1 MKKIVSYGLI
11 DVETV
16 KSPIEEKFGIP
27 PFSILDTMQ
36 GNWRKRVN
44 EWKSLGIKSEL
55 GRGDNL
61 TFGVSDLD
69 DSGHKNKSKFG
80 KCLPEGFG
88 EKYGRKNE
96 QATSIFDPVLCELM
110 YTWFMPK
117 NGNKVL
123 DCFAGGSVR
132 GVVAAALGKDYT
144 GIDLRQEQI
153 DANVAQFKEIKEKF
167 TNINFSDINW
177 ICGNSLKIKKL
188 VGEENKFDLLFSCPP
203 YYDLEVYSDKEDDL
217 SNLSSYDDFFIM
229 YKKIIYRSC
238 SLLNDDSFACFV
250 VGDIRDKQGFYRNFV
265 ADTIQA
271 FKDAGLNYYNELI
284 LVNSAGSLPIRIN
297 KQFNSGRKIGKRH
310 QNVLVFY
317 KGDPKNIKDKFGD
330 VVMEI

>member
-1 MKKIVSYGLI
+1 MKKLVSYGLI

-27 PFSILDTMQ
+27 PFSIFDTMQ
-36 GNWRKRVN
+36 GYWRKRVN

-55 GRGDNL
+55 GRGGDI
-61 TFGVSDLD
+61 D
-69 DSGHKNKSKFG
+69 DYRNKNKVHMAYTSKG
-80 KCLPEGFG
+80 DSSCLSEEGAK
-88 EKYGRKNE
+88 KYGRKA
-96 QATSIFDPVLCELM
+96 QQTSIFDPVVCELM

-117 NGNKVL
+117 NGKKIL

-132 GVVAAALGKDYT
+132 GVVAAALGKEYT

-153 DANVAQFKEIKEKF
+153 EANETQFKEIKEKF

-217 SNLSSYDDFFIM
+217 SNLSSYDEFLSM

-265 ADTIQA
+265 GDTIQA
-271 FKDAGLNYYNELI
+271 FNDAGLSYYNELI

-297 KQFNSGRKIGKRH
+297 KQFNAGRKIGKRH